1 MNEPLVPRR
10 AALLAAG
17 ALSGIAGT
25 VVAAT
30 ALSPVR
36 RHAGAVLDAFARQV
50 AVLDSD
56 DGAGWPL
63 PPIACALDATQ
74 EAIRRLAATPATTAL
89 DALTKAALLIQ
100 AGEDG
105 PTLAELELLDSLAR
119 DIAHLVPELRPFIR
133 PLPGAE
139 GEA

>member
-1 MNEPLVPRR
+1 MSTPSMPRR

-17 ALSGIAGT
+17 ALPGIAGT

-36 RHAGAVLDAFARQV
+36 RHAGAVLDAFTHQV

-74 EAIRRLAATPATTAL
+74 EAIRQLAATPAATVL
-89 DALTKAALLIQ
+89 DALTTAALLIQ
-100 AGEDG
+100 AGEEG
-105 PTLAELELLDSLAR
+105 PTMAELELMDSLAR
-119 DIAHLVPELRPFIR
+119 DIARLAPELRPFLR
-133 PLPGAE
+133 PLPGVE
-139 GEA
+139 G